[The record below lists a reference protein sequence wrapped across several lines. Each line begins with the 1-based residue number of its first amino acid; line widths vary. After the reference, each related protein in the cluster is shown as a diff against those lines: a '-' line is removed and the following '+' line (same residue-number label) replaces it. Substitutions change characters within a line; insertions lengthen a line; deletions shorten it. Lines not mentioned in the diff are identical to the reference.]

1 MAGLWAE
8 HVDAAF
14 LFLAVAT
21 QWRVSEGQVIGLD
34 YTAVA
39 AGLAAEGMTPGPE
52 QWRALR
58 QIEYGA
64 LDALAEATRAR
75 SAGR

>member
-1 MAGLWAE
+1 M
-8 HVDAAF
+8 F
-14 LFLAVAT
+14 LSVAT

-39 AGLAAEGMTPGPE
+39 AGLSAEGMTPAPE
-52 QWRALR
+52 QWRRLR

-64 LDALAEATRAR
+64 LDALAEAVRSR
-75 SAGR
+75 SAAR